1 VHYAEC
7 IPAVGAFRGIGA
19 ARFGMAQMFTF
30 LQNATNALITQRKQK
45 FGFLLLL
52 APTTTDFR
60 TKIQLFTRI
69 GTLGTVAS
77 SRAICHAIP
86 LRCRAFDIE
95 AVHNTRR

>member
-1 VHYAEC
+1 M
-7 IPAVGAFRGIGA
+7 GA

-45 FGFLLLL
+45 FGFLLPL

-77 SRAICHAIP
+77 SRAICHVIP